1 MTAACRRLAGTTAA
15 ALLLHTFSSA
25 PPAAPLRPAPPPL
38 QDTEGSPWGDRRTPT
53 PGFPLVLLR
62 LAAADSPAGAAS
74 MIAAQLLAYYFTELK
89 DDQLKR
95 VSSPR
100 RARRWLRQQASDA
113 GRAAERE
120 QAGRLAAG
128 RRMRR
133 MQEGT
138 VAHSPG
144 SVASRWG

>member
-1 MTAACRRLAGTTAA
+1 
-15 ALLLHTFSSA
+15 
-25 PPAAPLRPAPPPL
+25 
-38 QDTEGSPWGDRRTPT
+38 
-53 PGFPLVLLR
+53 
-62 LAAADSPAGAAS
+62 

-138 VAHSPG
+138 VAHSPERPPHHHRVFRTPVCFQ
-144 SVASRWG
+144 SSSSRSSRLPDYFFISANGDINSLGTRSKLKPDLIRSDHAGGVK